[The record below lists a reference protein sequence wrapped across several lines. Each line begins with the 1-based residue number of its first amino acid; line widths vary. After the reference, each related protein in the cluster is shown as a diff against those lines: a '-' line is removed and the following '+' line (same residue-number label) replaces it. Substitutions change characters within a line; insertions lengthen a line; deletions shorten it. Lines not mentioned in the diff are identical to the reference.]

1 MLPLI
6 KKGDKGYI
14 VEHLQRTLYQA
25 SYKGK
30 EKLTPDGDFG
40 WKTLNQVTIF
50 QKAKGL
56 TVDGEVGTNTWRELY
71 KDVF

>member
-6 KKGDKGYI
+6 KKGATGYI

-25 SYKGK
+25 NYSGK

-40 WKTLNQVTIF
+40 WKTLNQVTLF
-50 QKAKGL
+50 QKAKRL